1 VIEIEAILDGDGV
14 IMTCIAEGHAKA
26 GKAGT
31 DIVCAA
37 VSVLMRTA
45 LRVLSDRKGITVR
58 GGAPKPGQMWLEAE
72 YDADG
77 KEFLFAAGV
86 FLVEGLESVAREFP
100 KNCKLTIR
108 RNTWHGNAA
117 EAAPKTDVIQTPVIW
132 E

>member
-1 VIEIEAILDGDGV
+1 MIEIEVILDGDGV
-14 IMTCIAEGHAKA
+14 LTTCIAEGHAKL
-26 GKAGT
+26 GKSGT

-37 VSVLMRTA
+37 VSVLIRTA
-45 LRVLSDRKGITVR
+45 LRVLSDRKGITVN
-58 GGAPKPGQMWLEAE
+58 GGAPRPGQMWLEAE

-100 KNCKLTIR
+100 KNCKLDIR
-108 RNTWHGNAA
+108 RNTWHENAA
-117 EAAPKTDVIQTPVIW
+117 EAALKTDATQTQNIW